1 MTTTYVRLTDTDK
14 PESQTAITA
23 SFVDETGK
31 HIDIGGGGTT
41 EIHTDN
47 TLAGHGTTGNPL
59 KLSADT
65 NSKIEK
71 AGTIT
76 DDNLKTASPIN
87 ETDVVCVAKSNN
99 GSLCLKFTPASGLG
113 VYTTP
118 SSKLDSLYVRPAS
131 VSQRG
136 TVTIGDN
143 MSVDTS
149 GRISVPAI
157 TSIKNIDVLSGAA
170 VLTDVVNKVNEI
182 LNAVKTAADTS
193 ASANMAIAANAITNT
208 GLGKPSIGSID

>member
-41 EIHTDN
+41 EIHTDD
-47 TLAGHGTTGNPL
+47 TLAGTGTTSNPL
-59 KLSADT
+59 KLSETT
-65 NSKIEK
+65 NGKIEK

-99 GSLCLKFTPASGLG
+99 GSLCLKFTSTSGIG
-113 VYTTP
+113 VYTDP
-118 SSKLDSLYVRPAS
+118 NSKIDFLNMKPATA
-131 VSQRG
+131 SQRG
-136 TVTIGDN
+136 TVSIGDN
-143 MSVDTS
+143 MSVDGS
-149 GRISVPAI
+149 GRVSVPAI
-157 TSIKNIDVLSGAA
+157 TSIKNITTLDTSAA
-170 VLTDVVNKVNEI
+170 LTDVVAKVNEI
-182 LNAVKTAADTS
+182 LNAVKSAATTS
-193 ASANMAIAANAITNT
+193 GVANNAIANGATT
-208 GLGKPSIGSID
+208 ESVRVS